1 MLVFLARHAESTLNL
16 ERRVNGDP
24 TVAAPLTDKGQEEA
38 RLLGAQLANVELDL
52 CVHTRFPRTKE
63 TAELAVAGRDVPVE
77 GEPRLDDIRIGDQ
90 EGVPFER

>member
-63 TAELAVAGRDVPVE
+63 TAELAVTTSGSATWRGSRSSGTGR
-77 GEPRLDDIRIGDQ
+77 
-90 EGVPFER
+90 